1 MKKPQKNLENSSNDW
16 QTLSKEE
23 KDRLRKAKEKDLL
36 REFTTR
42 PLSIEEE
49 RRSRLKTLIKMGK
62 AVEKLTHQ
70 DIKNIMGEE
79 VTDSSKLETLIG
91 LLKDI
96 GVNVE
101 D

>member
-1 MKKPQKNLENSSNDW
+1 
-16 QTLSKEE
+16 
-23 KDRLRKAKEKDLL
+23 
-36 REFTTR
+36 
-42 PLSIEEE
+42 
-49 RRSRLKTLIKMGK
+49 MGK

>member
-23 KDRLRKAKEKDLL
+23 KDRLRKAKEKELL

-42 PLSIEEE
+42 QLSIEEE